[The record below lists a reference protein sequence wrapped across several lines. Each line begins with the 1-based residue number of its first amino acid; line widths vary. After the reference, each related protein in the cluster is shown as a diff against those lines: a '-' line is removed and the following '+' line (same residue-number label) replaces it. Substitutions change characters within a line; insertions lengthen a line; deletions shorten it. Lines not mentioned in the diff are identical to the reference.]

1 MIIDRFFSGIG
12 IQKIIQQRF
21 TFVLFF
27 VMTGV
32 LVSCSNQKQVSTRAM
47 SLQKNEPTAQLP
59 SAEYF
64 IELPGTAVSVRS
76 THSPDSLW
84 IEIVTNDFITIQSM
98 IINGVSVWVD
108 PEAETNE
115 TYGISFPAARAQMI
129 KRYQQNRS
137 NGDSSPNDSVAPPPF
152 EMEKWVELMKKQR
165 KVVKDKNGTMF
176 DDENQGLLDLNETR
190 VLTYF
195 VRFSW
200 DQLGIDPEEKSKI
213 SIGVISESPQLA
225 TQDNRQ
231 QQSMAPRD
239 PYGRTTPRRPPP
251 QDDRP
256 QRMALIPVKGW
267 IAFYFD
273 AQTFREE
280 SESVPESKNQDYP
293 YE

>member
-1 MIIDRFFSGIG
+1 MIVNRFFSGIAG
-12 IQKIIQQRF
+12 QINVQQRF
-21 TFVLFF
+21 IFVLFY
-27 VMTGV
+27 VMT
-32 LVSCSNQKQVSTRAM
+32 LALISCSNQKQVPTRAM
-47 SLQKNEPTAQLP
+47 SLQKNEPAAQLP

-64 IELPGTAVSVRS
+64 IELPETAVSVRS
-76 THSPDSLW
+76 THSTDSLW
-84 IEIVTNDFITIQSM
+84 IEIVTNDFVTIQSM

-108 PEAETNE
+108 PKAETNE

-137 NGDSSPNDSVAPPPF
+137 KGDSSRNDSVAPPPF

-176 DDENQGLLDLNETR
+176 DDENLGSLDLSETR
-190 VLTYF
+190 VLTYL

-200 DQLGIDPEEKSKI
+200 EQLGIEPEEKSKI

-225 TQDNRQ
+225 TQDNSQ

-251 QDDRP
+251 QQDRP

-267 IAFYFD
+267 IAFYLD

-280 SESVPESKNQDYP
+280 SESVPESKSQEYP